1 MFEIIQSMILK
12 WSYKNVMVWST
23 LIPMC
28 TVSLGFSP
36 FRFEYNDDGD
46 GDDDDDDDDHI
57 ITTIE
62 TNCLK
67 YSTSSPA
74 LELFDMWV
82 AVRSGPGVRSRT
94 LFDFK

>member
-36 FRFEYNDDGD
+36 FRFEYNDNGD
-46 GDDDDDDDDHI
+46 GDDDDDCSICGAQCAVAPEFEVGH
-57 ITTIE
+57 
-62 TNCLK
+62 C
-67 YSTSSPA
+67 ST
-74 LELFDMWV
+74 LNKNVF
-82 AVRSGPGVRSRT
+82 
-94 LFDFK
+94 FFFFFFFFF